1 MPFPSRRNQ
10 TSHVARRRSKVY
22 EEVAEG
28 EEILGVLVLHQSR
41 PLLRHKIELRP
52 PCTAASD
59 GLNAAAA
66 SLSGLLLDVLKNRS
80 MVLQGQ
86 NLVTNTS

>member
-1 MPFPSRRNQ
+1 MPFPSRRTQN
-10 TSHVARRRSKVY
+10 SHVARRRSKVY

-41 PLLRHKIELRP
+41 PLLRHKVEPRP

-59 GLNAAAA
+59 GLNAAA
-66 SLSGLLLDVLKNRS
+66 SLSGLHFDVLKYRS

-86 NLVTNTS
+86 NLVTSTS